1 MRKTAEAA
9 RVVSTPTSKESSDST
24 VNSAR
29 PQSASS
35 APTPTP
41 KSLGRRRKAS
51 IGGLMR
57 HGNGAGLDTATTAT
71 EAGKTGREFCEPAG
85 RFSRPNYHSSQ
96 TNGVNDAHGRAAFA
110 ISADPPKP
118 TAIVAELTGVNT
130 IVALGATTVSKTPIL
145 TLCAE
150 LVAAGI
156 DPTMPLTVYRGSTL
170 ALTVRSI
177 GEAANL
183 EINGKGSGFAVRTAP
198 LVRKNG
204 RAGTEGGARA

>member
-1 MRKTAEAA
+1 MRKTVEAA
-9 RVVSTPTSKESSDST
+9 RVVSTPTSKESSDSA

-29 PQSASS
+29 PQSAS
-35 APTPTP
+35 T
-41 KSLGRRRKAS
+41 
-51 IGGLMR
+51 
-57 HGNGAGLDTATTAT
+57 D
-71 EAGKTGREFCEPAG
+71 
-85 RFSRPNYHSSQ
+85 SSQ
-96 TNGVNDAHGRAAFA
+96 INGVHDAHVRAVFA
-110 ISADPPKP
+110 ISADSPKP
-118 TAIVAELTGVNT
+118 TAIAAELTGVNT